1 MHALRSAR
9 EVAILA
15 IARRALGAGVAIVSG
30 MLAVLGSPASAFA
43 QVPPRPAAPQDSL
56 RVPPVVTWRDVG
68 LLASGAALTMFVHP
82 SDLAAR
88 REVRSRGWQD
98 NAVLDA
104 FSEVGNP
111 WGDPGTMIAGM
122 GLWLGGRAARR
133 PTMAAAGFRAIEAIT
148 VSGWITQTLKDAI
161 GRARPRVTP
170 DDAWDVEFWRGHG
183 SLNGDYESM
192 PSGHSTAAFAF
203 AAAVTSELAHRN
215 DPRTALVGVTT
226 YSLAA
231 MTAYARMHRDA
242 HWLSDVTMGA
252 TIGIV
257 SAHAIT
263 RWHATRPGNRLDRWA
278 LGASAAP
285 LIAPGAQGSTRIGA
299 TIAWP

>member
-1 MHALRSAR
+1 MLLALPCA
-9 EVAILA
+9 LA
-15 IARRALGAGVAIVSG
+15 AQAAP
-30 MLAVLGSPASAFA
+30 LAVA
-43 QVPPRPAAPQDSL
+43 PPDSL

-68 LLASGAALTMFVHP
+68 VLASGVALTMFVHP

-88 REVRSRGWQD
+88 REVRSAGWQD

-104 FSEVGNP
+104 FSAVGNP

-133 PTMAAAGFRAIEAIT
+133 PTMAAAGFRALEAIA
-148 VSGWITQTLKDAI
+148 VSGVITQTLKDAV

-170 DDAWDVEFWRGHG
+170 DDAWDAEFWRGHG
-183 SLNGDYESM
+183 SLNGDYEAM
-192 PSGHSTAAFAF
+192 PSGHATAAFAF
-203 AAAVTSELAHRN
+203 AAAVTSELAHRGH
-215 DPRTALVGVTT
+215 PRTTLVGVTT

-231 MTAYARMHRDA
+231 LTAYARMHRDA

-263 RWHATRPGNRLDRWA
+263 RWHATRHGNRLDRWA
-278 LGASAAP
+278 LGADAAP
-285 LIAPGAQGSTRIGA
+285 FVAPGAQGSTRIGA
-299 TIAWP
+299 TVTWP